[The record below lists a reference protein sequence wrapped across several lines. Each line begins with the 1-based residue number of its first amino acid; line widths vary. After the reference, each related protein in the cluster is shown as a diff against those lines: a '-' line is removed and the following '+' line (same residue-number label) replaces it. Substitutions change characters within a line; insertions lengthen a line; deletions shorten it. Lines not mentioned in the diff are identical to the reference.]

1 MEEEPTFINNFW
13 DSQFQGVQV
22 VSQKVNDSLDVLVDL
37 LNYYSTRI
45 AIEKDYC
52 KRLAKLNGSSF
63 SINEIGTLKLGLDR
77 LDRGNDEIVENNTK
91 FIRNLETINYEGLKT
106 FYNTYKAKTSKIMSH
121 INKLHSK
128 KLQLGSQVNQCK
140 ESYQQTCGALKQNH
154 LLTQTTWGKELE
166 RHQNKAAKLSTEA
179 TKCRK
184 EYKINLAA
192 YKEIN
197 DIFTRDWAIALK
209 DIYQLEIEKVQ
220 TIKVNCFHFCNNIAT
235 LCVDNDKSSDS
246 IRTWFAKINP
256 PQDLQAFALTYGTGN
271 KIYGSPEYLEFMDG
285 VDESNHTDEYT
296 LANFQLP
303 DSKLILTRNYSY
315 KDAVESNTKDSH
327 KDAVSMSFSTAPSQ
341 TQPDFTNAINKPLP
355 SVMYSQ
361 PSIKVARKVPDDIK
375 SNDSHETDVF
385 DESKKFG
392 NSTSSSRYSDD
403 TNYTSSS
410 AGRHWNSPRRGEKQL
425 NIVQDKINRQTKE
438 LPIIRQAEIPIL
450 EPKVDIKKDFSVDFI
465 AKALEDLNSGGD
477 GDVSLFRRSVRRQRE
492 QSQRQSEATVQI
504 HDNIDDSLSRHKLPP
519 SDLVDDRNEVATR
532 YYSRPQS
539 MIIETTQPLESNKI
553 KPEASRRK
561 SMIDLAFASF
571 VNRKRTISKS
581 PTKSY
586 TDLNSI
592 MMNCKTTPISKHN
605 YVGKAKARYTY
616 KPQHEGELY
625 MKKGWNMYIINRQ
638 EDNWF
643 VCELGGNCGDCEGL
657 VGLVPGNYLVEGEEI
672 F

>member
-1 MEEEPTFINNFW
+1 MEEPTFINNFW

-22 VSQKVNDSLDVLVDL
+22 VNQKVNDSLDTLVDL
-37 LNYYSTRI
+37 LNYYNTRI

-52 KRLAKLNGSSF
+52 KRLGKLNGSAFSF
-63 SINEIGTLKLGLDR
+63 NEIGTLKLGLDR
-77 LDRGNDEIVENNTK
+77 LDRGNDEIIENNTK

-106 FYNTYKAKTSKIMSH
+106 FYNTYKAKSSKIMNH

-128 KLQLGSQVNQCK
+128 KVQLASQLNQCK
-140 ESYQQTCGALKQNH
+140 ESYQQSCGALKQNH

-166 RHQNKAAKLSTEA
+166 RHQSKAAKLSSEA
-179 TKCRK
+179 TKYRK
-184 EYKINLAA
+184 EYQISLAA

-220 TIKVNCFHFCNNIAT
+220 SIKVNCFHFCNNIAT
-235 LCVDNDKSSDS
+235 LCVDNDKSSDA

-271 KIYGSPEYLEFMDG
+271 KIYKSPEYLEFMDG
-285 VDESNHTDEYT
+285 VDESNHTDEFT

-303 DSKLILTRNYSY
+303 DSTSILTRNYSY
-315 KDAVESNTKDSH
+315 KDAVESNAKKIQ
-327 KDAVSMSFSTAPSQ
+327 KDAISIPKTPSQ
-341 TQPDFTNAINKPLP
+341 PHPHSANIAEKPLP
-355 SVMYSQ
+355 SVSYSQ
-361 PSIKVARKVPDDIK
+361 PTIKVARKVPEDIR
-375 SNDSHETDVF
+375 STDSHETDVF

-392 NSTSSSRYSDD
+392 NSTSSSKYSDD

-410 AGRHWNSPRRGEKQL
+410 AGRHWNSPRRGEKEL

-438 LPIIRQAEIPIL
+438 LPIIRQTEIPNL

-492 QSQRQSEATVQI
+492 QNQRQSDATVQI
-504 HDNIDDSLSRHKLPP
+504 HDNIQDSFSHNKLPT
-519 SDLVDDRNEVATR
+519 SDFVNDSNEVATR

-539 MIIETTQPLESNKI
+539 MIIESLQPVESK
-553 KPEASRRK
+553 KTESRRK
-561 SMIDLAFASF
+561 SMIDLAFSSF
-571 VNRKRTISKS
+571 VKHKRTISKS

-592 MMNCKTTPISKHN
+592 MMNSRITPISKHN

-638 EDNWF
+638 EDNWY
-643 VCELGGNCGDCEGL
+643 VCELAANCGDCEGL
-657 VGLVPGNYLVEGEEI
+657 VGLVPGNYLVEGEDV